1 MTRGTPRAAKK
12 WPRSLCWKKYSKSDL
27 LRKIV
32 DTSWAHPTVKKSPGE
47 PTTCFLGVFAMKIA
61 NTSGSKNQ
69 KCQKP
74 ETRNQKTQKPENPET
89 RKPRKPRNPQ
99 DLNSYIPLDSK

>member
-74 ETRNQKTQKPENPET
+74 ETRNQKHGEA
-89 RKPRKPRNPQ
+89 R
-99 DLNSYIPLDSK
+99 LDWRLYVVHRLFDNQ